1 MKRRGLAWLAL
12 CSLTCGCGGGGGS
25 GGGAAAPAGPGGG
38 SPPPPPVRP
47 FVDVTPA
54 SNLAF
59 VARYT
64 PPALI
69 AVEVAA
75 VTYGGAAAGD
85 CDLDGDVDLFITYG
99 DLGPNRLYL
108 NLLDRG
114 NPLLFADEADR
125 RGVAFTHSP
134 GRNYRHSG
142 PIFADMDGDTD
153 LDLFIGGLFSDA
165 SKVYENLGDCSFLDV
180 TNGSGLEALTTPH
193 TISAA
198 FGDYDLDGRPDLFL
212 THWGSPMPRLSG
224 EVSEHLF
231 RNVSDVNG
239 IRFENVSA
247 ASRVT
252 EHMLAVMQ
260 STDDTRQGIDFSMTA
275 TIARISD
282 DLWPD
287 IALASDFGLAQ
298 LLLGDPS
305 SPGTFLDATN
315 DAIYSID
322 NAMGS
327 ALGDF
332 DSDGDLDW
340 FVTSIFGILDAEP
353 HATGN
358 RLLLNPGGNLQTGL
372 VDVTESS
379 GVRDGMWGW
388 AACFLDIDNDGDLD
402 LYHTNGWP
410 FPYFNVSYGD
420 DRSRAFVSDGRG
432 LFSNNARSL
441 GLNDSN
447 DGRGVVCADFDNDG
461 DSDILQ
467 LTNNPTNSVT
477 LWANSSAASG
487 RNYLRV
493 RLVGLPPNTQA
504 AGARIHATIGA
515 RTQMR
520 ELHIGSNYTTQNA
533 MVQVFGLGSSASVDE
548 LRIEWPPLAPGP
560 VQPADTVRT
569 AVPASQPR
577 TTLVICHPD
586 LSPAP
591 AGCG

>member
-1 MKRRGLAWLAL
+1 VKPWRTAWLAL
-12 CSLTCGCGGGGGS
+12 GSLSLGCGGGGGG
-25 GGGAAAPAGPGGG
+25 GGGAAAPAP
-38 SPPPPPVRP
+38 SPPTPPPVRA
-47 FVDVTPA
+47 FLDVTGA
-54 SNLAF
+54 SNLAY
-59 VARYT
+59 VTRYT
-64 PPALI
+64 LPALGSPLTPEI
-69 AVEVAA
+69 AAI
-75 VTYGGAAAGD
+75 TYGGAAAGD

-99 DLGPNRLYL
+99 DVGPNRLYL

-114 NPLLFADEADR
+114 NPLLFNDEADR

-142 PIFADMDGDTD
+142 PIFADMDGDAD
-153 LDLFIGGLFSDA
+153 LDLFIGGLFNDA
-165 SKVYENLGDCSFLDV
+165 SKVYKNLGDCSFLDV

-198 FGDYDLDGRPDLFL
+198 VGDYDLDGKADLFL
-212 THWGSPMPRLSG
+212 THWGSQLPGAIGAR
-224 EVSEHLF
+224 SEHLF
-231 RNVSDVNG
+231 RNVSDANG
-239 IRFENVSA
+239 IRFENVSV
-247 ASRVT
+247 ASRVV
-252 EHMLAVMQ
+252 EHLLPKGPDAGFADW
-260 STDDTRQGIDFSMTA
+260 TMTA
-275 TIARISD
+275 TIARIND

-287 IALASDFGLAQ
+287 IAIASDFGRAQ
-298 LLLGDPS
+298 LFLGDPT

-315 DAIYSID
+315 YAISSID

-340 FVTSIFGILDAEP
+340 FVTSIYGTADIAP
-353 HATGN
+353 SAPSATGN
-358 RLLLNPGGNLQTGL
+358 RLLRNPGGNLMSAGL
-372 VDVTESS
+372 EDVTEVA

-410 FPYFNVSYGD
+410 APYYQATYHD
-420 DRSRAFVSDGRG
+420 DRSRAFVSNGQGQFDNR
-432 LFSNNARSL
+432 AQSL

-461 DSDILQ
+461 DVDILQ
-467 LTNNPTNSVT
+467 TTNNATNSVT
-477 LWANSSAASG
+477 LWANDSAASG
-487 RNYLRV
+487 RNFLRL

-504 AGARIHATIGA
+504 AGARIYAKIGS

-520 ELHIGSNYTTQNA
+520 EIGIGSNYTSQNP
-533 MVQVFGLGSSASVDE
+533 MVQVLGLGTSASVDE
-548 LRIEWPPLAPGP
+548 LRVEWPPLAPGP
-560 VQPADTVRT
+560 VQPAATVRT
-569 AVPASQPR
+569 GVPASQPR

-591 AGCG
+591 AICN